1 MASNVFSFCRTVP
14 KKLKEQMSL
23 LKEDRPLEYLAP
35 YTVPMGY
42 MTLPVLEFPEQWL
55 YVP

>member
-1 MASNVFSFCRTVP
+1 
-14 KKLKEQMSL
+14 MSL